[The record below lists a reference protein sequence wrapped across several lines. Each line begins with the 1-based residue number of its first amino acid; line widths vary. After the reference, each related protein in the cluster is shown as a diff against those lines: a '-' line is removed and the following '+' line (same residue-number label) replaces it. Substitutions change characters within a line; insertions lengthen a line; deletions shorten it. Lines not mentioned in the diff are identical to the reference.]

1 MSHRF
6 REQAR
11 SHIGFGLSE
20 TLHSWIENSNDMS
33 QILTQPAF
41 VLHTRAYRESS
52 ALVDFLTPQG
62 RLRAVLRSAR
72 GKAGTLARPFVPLEV
87 EFRGRGELKNVG
99 RMESAGVSTW
109 LIGEALF
116 SGLYLNELL
125 IRMLPA
131 EDPLPGVFDHYAATL
146 IALAEGRPLEPLLR
160 SFEWRLLDDLGYGF
174 ALSTDI
180 HGETI
185 APDGLYRLQ
194 VDAGLERVYLLQ
206 PGLFNGTE
214 LLAMAEADW
223 SAPGALSAAKRLMRQ
238 ALAVHL
244 GGRPLVSRELFRKP

>member
-1 MSHRF
+1 MSAPTG
-6 REQAR
+6 QLAYV
-11 SHIGFGLSE
+11 
-20 TLHSWIENSNDMS
+20 LHS
-33 QILTQPAF
+33 
-41 VLHTRAYRESS
+41 RAYRESS

-72 GKAGTLARPFVPLEV
+72 GKAGTLARPFVPLDV

-99 RMESAGVSTW
+99 RMESAGLSTW
-109 LIGEALF
+109 LVGDALF

-125 IRMLPA
+125 IRLLPA
-131 EDPLPGVFDHYAATL
+131 EDPHPAVFDHYAATL
-146 IALAEGRPLEPLLR
+146 LALSAGRPLEPLLR

-174 ALSTDI
+174 DLHADI
-180 HGETI
+180 NGDPVE
-185 APDGLYRLQ
+185 ADGMYRLK
-194 VDAGLERVYLLQ
+194 VDAGLERVWLLQ
-206 PGLFNGTE
+206 PGVFQGVE

-223 SAPGALSAAKRLMRQ
+223 SAPGALAAAKRLMRQ